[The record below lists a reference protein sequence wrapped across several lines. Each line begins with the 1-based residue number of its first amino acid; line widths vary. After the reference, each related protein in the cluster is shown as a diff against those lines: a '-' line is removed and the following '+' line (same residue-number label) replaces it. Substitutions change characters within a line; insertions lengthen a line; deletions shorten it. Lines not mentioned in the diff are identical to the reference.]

1 MGLEHLGVVVGD
13 TFDASVFP
21 ANSRGLRNL
30 RADPATQNGQGDGQG
45 SVLAAHRRRAERS
58 GQVADVNYE
67 DLVVLAHY
75 RHPVGR
81 EEPFLT
87 ETELF
92 TRVLSLQRGEVVNSA
107 LDRREFLDRQGK

>member
-1 MGLEHLGVVVGD
+1 M
-13 TFDASVFP
+13 
-21 ANSRGLRNL
+21 LRL
-30 RADPATQNGQGDGQG
+30 CPRVEQPRDPELLADPATQNGERDGQG

-58 GQVADVNYE
+58 GQVADVNDE

-92 TRVLSLQRGEVVNSA
+92 THRVLSLQRGEVVNSA